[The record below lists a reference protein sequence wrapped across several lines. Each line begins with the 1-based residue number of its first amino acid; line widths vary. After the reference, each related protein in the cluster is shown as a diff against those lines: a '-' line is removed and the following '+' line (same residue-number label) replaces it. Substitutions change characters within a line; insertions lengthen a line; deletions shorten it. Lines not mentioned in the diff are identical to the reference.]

1 VDDAVVV
8 MAKARQQMGLPI
20 LEITPFS
27 RLYPTPTAAPQLL
40 PLPGAIV
47 DKACANDNG
56 TQAAATLKAANA
68 LRASIKLLEEA
79 DPTNAQL
86 PAMRKDLA
94 NKEAAVTKLGTKAS
108 AAQHHTNLQAALLEF
123 GGQFK
128 DVEEAWASAQ
138 AKSKETLQSHLAV
151 ANRYIEYFTNFKVQ
165 AIAAQAEMQKE
176 FDAWHATKREH
187 HEQCRLVFDERITK
201 AEAALGSAALIC
213 PNVVKDD
220 THAMADTVEGK
231 NAAKTTGQEGSSQA
245 ATDCIMVFN
254 VVSEDAELDQLPRF
268 EPDATQLVA
277 CAKLHYVLQ
286 QWEMG
291 GCMHYFTFAQ
301 LNEWCGTT
309 DSLAMLKE
317 MLGPLWALWFGEQTT
332 DSAVLPRQAVIFTAK
347 ATLELKSNYDAS
359 KLAENATQ
367 AKAHYASMKQ
377 RCRTDASPY

>member
-1 VDDAVVV
+1 MEV
-8 MAKARQQMGLPI
+8 MKKQVAAMNQMMADMGVRY
-20 LEITPFS
+20 EETQTQW
-27 RLYPTPTAAPQLL
+27 REKHVRATE
-40 PLPGAIV
+40 
-47 DKACANDNG
+47 DN
-56 TQAAATLKAANA
+56 
-68 LRASIKLLEEA
+68 
-79 DPTNAQL
+79 
-86 PAMRKDLA
+86 
-94 NKEAAVTKLGTKAS
+94 
-108 AAQHHTNLQAALLEF
+108 
-123 GGQFK
+123 
-128 DVEEAWASAQ
+128 
-138 AKSKETLQSHLAV
+138 
-151 ANRYIEYFTNFKVQ
+151 
-165 AIAAQAEMQKE
+165 
-176 FDAWHATKREH
+176 
-187 HEQCRLVFDERITK
+187 
-201 AEAALGSAALIC
+201 AALIAELHQRLVEIDTASTEMNVVKNT

-220 THAMADTVEGK
+220 THTMADTVEEK
-231 NAAKTTGQEGSSQA
+231 NAAKTNGQEGSSQA